1 MGFLPFPRALART
14 VRSRSA
20 LRSVI
25 AFLALAAAPAGA
37 ADAERPTVIE
47 LFQSQGCSSC
57 PPANAALIEF
67 AARNDVLALNF
78 AVDYWD
84 GLGWKDTFAKPEFTA
99 RQWAYARAMGHG
111 QVFTPQIVVNGR
123 VDGVGAE
130 ASEMRELAE
139 RADRGAAGPEVTI
152 EPGAAAI
159 GAGAAPPRGADVWLA
174 RYDPRVIEVAVRR
187 GENAGRTLAHK
198 NVVRE
203 MILVGHWSGEAERLA
218 LPPSSDPGLADAILV
233 QASGAGPIL
242 AAAKD

>member
-1 MGFLPFPRALART
+1 MRFLPFPRALART

-20 LRSVI
+20 LRSAI

-84 GLGWKDTFAKPEFTA
+84 GLGWKDTFAKPAFTA
-99 RQWAYARAMGHG
+99 RQWAYAHAMGRPD
-111 QVFTPQIVVNGR
+111 VYTPQVVVNGR
-123 VDGVGAE
+123 VDGVGADVG
-130 ASEMRELAE
+130 EMRELAQ
-139 RADRGAAGPEVTI
+139 RADRGATGPQVTI
-152 EPGAAAI
+152 EPGAVTI
-159 GAGAAPPRGADVWLA
+159 GPGSAPPHGADVWLA
-174 RYDPRVIEVAVRR
+174 RYDPGVIDVAVQR
-187 GENAGRTLAHK
+187 GENAGRTLPHK

-218 LPPSSDPGLADAILV
+218 LPAPSQSGLANAVLV
-233 QASGAGPIL
+233 QMSGTGPIL
-242 AAAKD
+242 AAAKY